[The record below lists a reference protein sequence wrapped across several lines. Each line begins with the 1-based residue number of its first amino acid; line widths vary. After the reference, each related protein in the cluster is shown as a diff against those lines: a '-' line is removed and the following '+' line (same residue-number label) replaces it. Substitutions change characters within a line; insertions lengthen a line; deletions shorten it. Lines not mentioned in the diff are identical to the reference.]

1 MSNLNIRNFTPED
14 IPQVMD
20 LQQAY
25 QKVYPNVSVIPGEAY
40 LSPSF
45 CGGKNIF
52 CALDEKGILQG
63 YAPLFPVLT
72 EAPQAPHT
80 IWAEVKVNPQLLFPE
95 EVKDSLFERV
105 LNRAKEL
112 VQSSPGHSAQLIF
125 QYHPSETSSIEYVTS
140 RGGVHSESIFRMMR
154 DLTQELPPIPPPEQI
169 EVRPWRMESEKEQ
182 QEYVRARN
190 EVFSEAP
197 VTLADWQS
205 FLQLSSWSTGTT
217 FTAFD
222 QQEIVGSVTVYW
234 DEAVSQQIGRK
245 IGFTEYIF
253 IRENWRKRGI
263 APFMIYQG
271 LLYLKKHGREVALL
285 EVKATNQRALDLY
298 YRLGYQLVDENRLY
312 VFTLP

>member
-1 MSNLNIRNFTPED
+1 MSSLLIRNFTPED
-14 IPQVMD
+14 IPHVME

-25 QKVYPNVSVIPGEAY
+25 QKVYSNASVIPGEAY

-45 CGGKNIF
+45 CDGKNIF
-52 CALDEKGILQG
+52 CALDERGLLQG

-72 EAPQAPHT
+72 EAPQAPHI
-80 IWAEVKVNPQLLFPE
+80 IWTELKVSPQLLFPQA
-95 EVKDSLFERV
+95 VKDALFEPV
-105 LNRAKEL
+105 LNRAKEI
-112 VQSSPGHSAQLIF
+112 VQAFPEHPAQLIF
-125 QYHPSETSSIEYVTS
+125 QYHPSETFSIEYVTS
-140 RGGVHSESIFRMMR
+140 RGAVYSESVFRMSY
-154 DLTQELPPIPPPEQI
+154 DLTQELPAIPPPEQI
-169 EVRPWRMESEKEQ
+169 EVRPWRMESEQEQ
-182 QEYVRARN
+182 QAYVRARN

-205 FLQLSSWSTGTT
+205 FLHLPSWETGTT

-234 DEAVSQQIGRK
+234 DEALSQQIGHK

-253 IRENWRKRGI
+253 VKENWRKRGI

-271 LLYLKKHGREVALL
+271 LIYLKKHGREAALL
-285 EVKATNQRALDLY
+285 EVKAANQRALDLY

-312 VFTLP
+312 VFTLS